1 MICTFCG
8 AEIEDDSVFCTTCGS
23 KLDSVPVEDTDH
35 RINESYSDNDS
46 ANNTTI
52 AFDEDAAIGNPSSQ
66 DDDGMNEGGI
76 DEEAASEWDE
86 SAEPQDENE
95 TLDKDLTVVMTEEAG
110 EPVDVTDQESIEPV
124 SSAQNANGKL
134 TLAIIMLSAA
144 LLAITGFLLIDKVLS
159 LTPSES
165 RATTI
170 RIISQSED
178 VTVKPGT
185 ITEFFVDAE
194 GTNLT
199 YQWYVKKRGEQLWHL
214 WKGHDNF
221 KTTSKA
227 NKSWDGMQVYCIIVD
242 NNRTSIASDIIT
254 ISIEK

>member
-95 TLDKDLTVVMTEEAG
+95 TLDKA
-110 EPVDVTDQESIEPV
+110 
-124 SSAQNANGKL
+124 
-134 TLAIIMLSAA
+134 
-144 LLAITGFLLIDKVLS
+144 FLLPNVLYTLFIFNIES
-159 LTPSES
+159 SILFCTP
-165 RATTI
+165 
-170 RIISQSED
+170 
-178 VTVKPGT
+178 
-185 ITEFFVDAE
+185 
-194 GTNLT
+194 TNI
-199 YQWYVKKRGEQLWHL
+199 
-214 WKGHDNF
+214 F
-221 KTTSKA
+221 
-227 NKSWDGMQVYCIIVD
+227 I
-242 NNRTSIASDIIT
+242 
-254 ISIEK
+254 